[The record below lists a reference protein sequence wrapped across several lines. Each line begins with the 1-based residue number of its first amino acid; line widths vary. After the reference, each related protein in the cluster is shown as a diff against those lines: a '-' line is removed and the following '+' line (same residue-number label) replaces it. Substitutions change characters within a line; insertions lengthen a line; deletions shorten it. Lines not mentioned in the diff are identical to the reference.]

1 MRLHYG
7 PRSVAASLTMLVVAS
22 LGSIPANAEGPGKL
36 KESDRWSPS
45 LSVTLALTI
54 QDVEGF
60 VESFDALSGVQ
71 LRPTSEGDKVMLSPQ
86 GGGTLE
92 IMSPTLPIPLGPRI
106 FFDGEVWTV
115 SNQRRRAAR
124 EGDPSGL
131 EEPEGRS
138 FTAGAILGQGSTT
151 TIDLENVA
159 YGAGIGIAFP
169 VQIGDYKL
177 LIKPAARYLR
187 RSYKNQGAVLHAFRI
202 IATGP
207 TREVNLRGR
216 EDFAVDAIGPSLE
229 IEVEALGV
237 GTLRSS
243 VFANVAAFRILGNH
257 NVAFS
262 TTAQDSLGAETFT
275 ANWIADVN
283 PWIYR
288 AGVGMR
294 LRWSGLPAGWLGT
307 RRH

>member
-1 MRLHYG
+1 MRLHYD
-7 PRSVAASLTMLVVAS
+7 PRSAAASLTMLIAAS
-22 LGSIPANAEGPGKL
+22 LGSIQANAEGPDKL

-45 LSVTLALTI
+45 LSVTLAMTI
-54 QDVEGF
+54 QDVEGY
-60 VESFDALSGVQ
+60 VSSTNDTQGTQ

-92 IMSPTLPIPLGPRI
+92 IMSPSLPIPLGPRI
-106 FFDGEVWTV
+106 FFDGEVWSV

-131 EEPEGRS
+131 KEPDEDS
-138 FTAGAILGQGSTT
+138 FGAGAILGQGSTT

-169 VQIGDYKL
+169 VEIGDYKL

-187 RSYKNQGAVLHAFRI
+187 RKYKNQGAVLNAFRLNPN
-202 IATGP
+202 GP
-207 TREVNLRGR
+207 TRGVDLRGS
-216 EDFAVDAIGPSLE
+216 EDFTVDAVGPSLE

-237 GTLRSS
+237 GSLRSS

-262 TTAQDSLGAETFT
+262 TTDQDSLGQQTFT

-288 AGVGMR
+288 AGIGMR
-294 LRWSGLPAGWLGT
+294 VRWSGLPAGWLGT
-307 RRH
+307 RRN